1 MPDPAE
7 RAPPPPDREALKL
20 PPEDGDAQLHEVGRD
35 GLSVFLYLSFTDKEL
50 GQLFNDL
57 RLSIPGFR
65 IDKLSGVQKADHL
78 ADEIRE
84 RPDAR
89 HAVVELLKK
98 IYEFP
103 VLDNVTLTPEVASQL
118 AVAAELED
126 FRVLML
132 WRLLADPQAEVRK
145 SAHPSLELLAKA
157 YYGGGAAPAPA
168 NAPKKVDE
176 PREGAD
182 LEKELARAKDL
193 AEKSRARAD
202 EIAAQ
207 LKAARQD
214 EAEVSKELSKARKT
228 IDRQGNDIS
237 QLKLELDK
245 ARARAKA
252 GMSEKQ
258 ARELDHAKE
267 LAQKLEAERDALKAQ
282 LEAAKSAKPAAP
294 APEPA
299 AAAAAAEPPEDEQV
313 EEAPRDWHLPRFS
326 TEFYDSLT
334 GWDRR
339 LQRAAFKQAFLLAE
353 NYRHP
358 SLRALPLQGLEG
370 YYRVRVATDVRL
382 IYKRHADDTVE
393 ILSVIDRED
402 LDRYVRQAKTR

>member
-1 MPDPAE
+1 MPDSAE
-7 RAPPPPDREALKL
+7 KPPDREALKL
-20 PPEDGDAQLHEVGRD
+20 PPEDGDAPLHEVGRD
-35 GLSVFLYLSFTDKEL
+35 ALSVFLYLAFTDKEL
-50 GQLFNDL
+50 GELFSAL

-84 RPDAR
+84 RPEAR
-89 HAVVELLKK
+89 DTVIELLRK

-118 AVAAELED
+118 AQASELED

-132 WRLLADPQAEVRK
+132 WRLLADPQPEIRK
-145 SAHPSLELLAKA
+145 TAHPSLELLAKA

-182 LEKELARAKDL
+182 LEKELARAKDV
-193 AEKSRARAD
+193 AEKARARAD
-202 EIAAQ
+202 EIAVQ
-207 LKAARQD
+207 LKAARQ
-214 EAEVSKELSKARKT
+214 EETEVSKELSKARKT

-258 ARELDHAKE
+258 VRELDHAKE
-267 LAQKLEAERDALKAQ
+267 QAQKLEAERDALKAE
-282 LEAAKSAKPAAP
+282 LAAAKSAVPEAPAAP
-294 APEPA
+294 AMPASEPS
-299 AAAAAAEPPEDEQV
+299 EDEPT
-313 EEAPRDWHLPRFS
+313 EDAPRDWHMPRFS
-326 TEFYDSLT
+326 AEFYDSLA